1 MNAVLDASALLAFLQ
16 DEPGNNAVEAVM
28 ADSVISTVNWSEVI
42 QKSVASGVEVTGMR
56 DDLQALGLVVVPF
69 LVEHAE
75 LAGRLWPQ
83 TCQYGL
89 SLADRACIATA
100 QQLGA
105 PVLTTDRVWAE
116 LDLTLEVRVVR

>member
-1 MNAVLDASALLAFLQ
+1 MH
-16 DEPGNNAVEAVM
+16 
-28 ADSVISTVNWSEVI
+28 
-42 QKSVASGVEVTGMR
+42 
-56 DDLQALGLVVVPF
+56 DDLQALGLVVMPF
-69 LVEHAE
+69 LLEHAE

-83 TCQYGL
+83 TSQYGL

-100 QQLGA
+100 QQLSA